1 MITVSGLHGTGKS
14 TLAKRLAEVL
24 GLRYISAGKMFRGIA
39 EELDLKL
46 EEMSKLAEKDHK
58 FDRLVD
64 KRTKDEAVKGG
75 VVIDAALSGWMVEE
89 ADIKVFLTAPFEV
102 RIKRIAARED
112 LTLEEAGE
120 MTRAREN
127 SESERF
133 RMIYTVDPSDT
144 SIYDVILNTELFDAD
159 STARILK
166 KIVEE
171 YCGG

>member
-1 MITVSGLHGTGKS
+1 
-14 TLAKRLAEVL
+14 
-24 GLRYISAGKMFRGIA
+24 MFRGIA
-39 EELDLKL
+39 EEMDLKL
-46 EEMSKLAEKDHK
+46 EEMSKLAEKNHE

-75 VVIDAALSGWMVEE
+75 VVMDAALSGWMVEE
-89 ADIKVFLTAPFEV
+89 ADIKVCLTAPFEV
-102 RIKRIAARED
+102 RIQRIAAREG

-120 MTRAREN
+120 MTREREK

-133 RMIYTVDPSDT
+133 RMIYAVDPSDT